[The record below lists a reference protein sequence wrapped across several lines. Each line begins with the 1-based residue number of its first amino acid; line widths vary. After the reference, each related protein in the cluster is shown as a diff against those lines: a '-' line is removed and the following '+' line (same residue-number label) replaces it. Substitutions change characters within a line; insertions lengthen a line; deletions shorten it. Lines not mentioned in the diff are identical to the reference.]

1 MPGGRIT
8 VSRHADPRLDPR
20 CLLLQAAQR
29 GILADS
35 SPLRRVRTEQSTE
48 KPMAKQSEK
57 DPERLAQVQQSDLG
71 ESRVNEEFV
80 DWLKKWGNSILLA
93 ILLVA
98 LAGVAWNWWQRKVD
112 TDRDTA
118 WTNLRSA
125 QLPASLE
132 EVAADSKK
140 IDSVSILALLGAA
153 DQYLTSIQANTPIG
167 GVLEGEE
174 PGIDDAT
181 RAEYLK
187 NADDLYAQALAA
199 VGDTDKNFSM
209 KILACSALFGQA
221 AVAESQGN
229 IEQARVVLT
238 KIVETANPEYP
249 DLADQATFRIS
260 TLEPLAN
267 RLVLPAAA
275 DLPAPPEPEAVPD
288 PLELLRGQLNQG
300 SAATAEPANEETDQ
314 DAGGASALILENVPV
329 SPEPATSEP
338 ATSEPATSEP
348 ATSEPATSEP
358 ATSEPA
364 ASEPATSEPAADPS
378 GDGG

>member
-1 MPGGRIT
+1 
-8 VSRHADPRLDPR
+8 
-20 CLLLQAAQR
+20 
-29 GILADS
+29 
-35 SPLRRVRTEQSTE
+35 
-48 KPMAKQSEK
+48 MAKKSEK

-338 ATSEPATSEP
+338 AASEPAT
-348 ATSEPATSEP
+348 
-358 ATSEPA
+358 
-364 ASEPATSEPAADPS
+364 SEPATSEPAADPS

>member
-1 MPGGRIT
+1 
-8 VSRHADPRLDPR
+8 
-20 CLLLQAAQR
+20 LLQAAQR

-80 DWLKKWGNSILLA
+80 EWLKKWGNSILLA

-98 LAGVAWNWWQRKVD
+98 LAGVAWNWWQRKAD

-118 WTNLRSA
+118 WTNLSSA

-132 EVAADSKK
+132 EVAANSKD

-153 DQYLTSIQANTPIG
+153 DQYLTSIQTNTPIG
-167 GVLEGEE
+167 GLLEGEE
-174 PGIDDAT
+174 PGIDEAT
-181 RAEYLK
+181 RTEYLK
-187 NADDLYAQALAA
+187 NADALYAQALTA
-199 VGDTDKNFSM
+199 VGDPGKNFSM
-209 KILACSALFGQA
+209 KILVCSALFGQA

-229 IEQARVVLT
+229 IEQARTALN

-249 DLADQATFRIS
+249 DLANQATFRIS

-275 DLPAPPEPEAVPD
+275 DLPTPPEPEAVPD
-288 PLELLRGQLNQG
+288 PLDLLRGQLNQE
-300 SAATAEPANEETDQ
+300 SAAPASEGVEQ
-314 DAGGASALILENVPV
+314 DPDGASALILENVPAT
-329 SPEPATSEP
+329 SEPATSEPATSEPATSEP

-364 ASEPATSEPAADPS
+364 ADPS